1 MKNFWRTLTIK
12 NLQQNYIALTKIN
25 FLNKRNNIK
34 MMMLKNQQNKLIKRN
49 NILTESHNHKSK
61 INIINRLKI
70 MIKIKKLTEIKLKG

>member
-12 NLQQNYIALTKIN
+12 NLQQNFIALAKIS

-34 MMMLKNQQNKLIKRN
+34 MMMAKNQQNKMKKRN
-49 NILTESHNHKSK
+49 NILTESHNHKFK

-70 MIKIKKLTEIKLKG
+70 MI